1 MLAGGLSVVAAF
13 VYTFGLAL
21 QQKANLVSP
30 PGAGGFLA
38 TVRHVVFHPLFLLG
52 FGLGV
57 VGFLLHGVALA
68 LGSLT
73 VVQVLQVSQIA
84 FMVPLG
90 AWVARVRAGARDALG
105 AALVAVGLVGLLVAL
120 RPSEDASQGTV
131 AGWITTALVGGAVLA
146 GLFAL
151 AAVRRSARSA
161 LFGSAAGVLFGIEA
175 ATLKVASDDLADGVS
190 VGTLLAPAVWATLV
204 LAVAAV
210 FVSNLALRAGS
221 LSVAQSSLTIVTPI
235 ASTVIGVGVFGEDL
249 ELSAATVAIAV
260 VATVAAVVG
269 VVLLSRSS
277 ALAATAE
284 PVPQGLPT
292 PAV

>member
-30 PGAGGFLA
+30 AGTGGFAA
-38 TVRHVVFHPLFLLG
+38 TLRHVVFNPLFLIG

-57 VGFLLHGVALA
+57 VGFLLHGAALA

-105 AALVAVGLVGLLVAL
+105 AALVGVGLIGLLVAL
-120 RPSEDASQGTV
+120 RPSEDASQGTA

-161 LFGSAAGVLFGIEA
+161 LFGCAAGVLFGIEA
-175 ATLKVASDDLADGVS
+175 ATLKVASDDLADE
-190 VGTLLAPAVWATLV
+190 VGLATLLAPAVWATLV

-249 ELSAATVAIAV
+249 ELSALTVAIAV

-277 ALAATAE
+277 ALAATAD

-292 PAV
+292 SAV